1 MAEAPSQSFELQP
14 FGGCGDLT
22 GDLRLA
28 GVVGREGRRLR
39 LHYRLDGAAGT
50 VHLPSPVP
58 APSRRDG
65 LWTTTCFECFWG
77 LAGERPYWELNLSP
91 AGHWNLYRLEDY
103 RQGLQPEPGYDQ
115 PPHRVSQGG
124 GGLSLELD
132 LPLPAAIPADAP
144 LEVAIT
150 GVIEDRCGQ
159 LSYWALAHP
168 GAEPD
173 FHRRDAFLLRL

>member
-1 MAEAPSQSFELQP
+1 MPGTLHHGFELRP
-14 FGGCGDLT
+14 FGAERPAHVLWLAGEVSREG
-22 GDLRLA
+22 GQLRL
-28 GVVGREGRRLR
+28 R
-39 LHYRLDGAAGT
+39 YRLGGAIET
-50 VHLPSPVP
+50 VQLPPAAASPE
-58 APSRRDG
+58 RRDG

-103 RQGLQPEPGYDQ
+103 RQGLRPELGYDQ
-115 PPHRVSQGG
+115 PLHRVSQADGV
-124 GGLSLELD
+124 LSMELD
-132 LPLPAAIPADAP
+132 LPLPAPIPPGAP
-144 LEVAIT
+144 LQVAIAA
-150 GVIEDRCGQ
+150 VMEDRHGQ